1 MSAPTDVMVAE
12 PQAPDP
18 APAAPAR
25 DERWLRAGKLAVR
38 WIAAILGAMII
49 FSVLVSFQGANP
61 LEVFADMWVST
72 FQRPR
77 SLTEIFIRMA
87 PITLAAL
94 AVVLPARA
102 GMMNVGGE
110 GQVIVGAV
118 GAAGVGLAFDQTLP
132 GGLVMVLMA
141 VGAIVAGAAWAG
153 IAALLR
159 LVFNVNEAVTTLL
172 LNFVA
177 LDLLLFLIYQPW
189 RESAAAQPSTRE
201 VAVAA
206 QLPTLG
212 STGVTVGIIVAVAAV
227 IVLGWA
233 LTRTRWGYR
242 LGVVGG
248 NPEAARRAAMPVTM
262 LLLSALLVGG
272 ALAGLAGWIELSAV
286 ELKLRPGFGTQ
297 IGYIG
302 FLASWL
308 ARHRPL
314 PVLVASFV
322 LAALSVAADSLQLDS
337 GLPASTINILT
348 ALLLV
353 AVLGW
358 TTMKG
363 KKT

>member
-1 MSAPTDVMVAE
+1 MSAPTIVKE
-12 PQAPDP
+12 PGGAPP
-18 APAAPAR
+18 APAESQRTAQALR
-25 DERWLRAGKLAVR
+25 FAKGLLRWVL
-38 WIAAILGAMII
+38 AILGAMVI
-49 FSVLVSFQGANP
+49 FSILISFQGANP
-61 LEVFADMWVST
+61 LEVFVDMWAST

-77 SLTEIFIRMA
+77 SLTEIVIRMA

-132 GGLVMVLMA
+132 GSVVMVMMA
-141 VGAIVAGAAWAG
+141 AGAVLAGAAWAG
-153 IAALLR
+153 IAAALR
-159 LVFNVNEAVTTLL
+159 LLFNVNEAVTTLL

-189 RESAAAQPSTRE
+189 RESPTAQPSSRE
-201 VAVAA
+201 VAIGA

-212 STGVTVGIIVAVAAV
+212 TTGITVGIVVALLATVA
-227 IVLGWA
+227 LGWA
-233 LTRTRWGYR
+233 LARTRWGFR

-248 NPEAARRAAMPVTM
+248 NAEAARRAALPVTA

-286 ELKLRPGFGTQ
+286 ELKLRPGFGAQ

-308 ARHRPL
+308 ARHRPG
-314 PVLVASFV
+314 PVLVAAFV

-348 ALLLV
+348 SLLLI

-358 TTMKG
+358 TAMKG
-363 KKT
+363 RKS

>member
-1 MSAPTDVMVAE
+1 VSAPTVVAPVAE
-12 PQAPDP
+12 PNAD
-18 APAAPAR
+18 AAAFASR
-25 DERWLRAGKLAVR
+25 GRWVRAGKVALR
-38 WIAAILGAMII
+38 WVLAILGAMVI
-49 FSVLVSFQGANP
+49 FSILISFQGASP
-61 LEVFADMWVST
+61 LDVFHDMWVST

-87 PITLAAL
+87 PIALAAL
-94 AVVLPARA
+94 AVVVPARA

-118 GAAGVGLAFDQTLP
+118 GAAGVGLATDQSLP
-132 GGLVMVLMA
+132 GGIVMALMA
-141 VGAIVAGAAWAG
+141 AGAILAGAAWAG

-159 LVFNVNEAVTTLL
+159 IVFNVNEAVTTLL

-189 RESAAAQPSTRE
+189 RESATAQPSTRE
-201 VAVAA
+201 VATSA

-212 STGVTVGIIVAVAAV
+212 STGVTVGIVIAVGAAV
-227 IVLGWA
+227 VLAWA
-233 LTRTRWGYR
+233 LARTRWGFR

-248 NPEAARRAAMPVTM
+248 NAEAARRAAMPVTA

-272 ALAGLAGWIELSAV
+272 ALAGLAGWIELTAV

-314 PVLVASFV
+314 PVLVAAFV
-322 LAALSVAADSLQLDS
+322 LAALSVTADSLQLDS
-337 GLPASTINILT
+337 GLPAATINILT
-348 ALLLV
+348 ALLLI